1 MKARR
6 KHTLHERLDHL
17 FYLMWKRDERINRRL
32 RNIMT
37 QAEDLTREIQE
48 TRDAVGAVA
57 VKMQELLDIIA
68 QNPNNSQAVADA
80 ITALNEIQTQ
90 LATLSAPKP

>member
-1 MKARR
+1 
-6 KHTLHERLDHL
+6 
-17 FYLMWKRDERINRRL
+17 
-32 RNIMT
+32 MT

-68 QNPNNSQAVADA
+68 ANPNNSQAVADA
-80 ITALNEIQTQ
+80 IDALNEIQTQ
-90 LATLSAPKP
+90 LASMSTPPNP